1 MSQTA
6 AATKKRITTKEMAMT
21 ALMAVL
27 IAVCSWISIPA
38 AVPFTLQT
46 FGVACAVL
54 ILGGRNGC
62 LAMIV
67 YLLLGAVGLP
77 VFSGFKSG
85 IGVLLGTTGGYL
97 IGYIFLTLIYWA
109 AERIPTEKKTVR
121 TAVSTAAVTAGLV
134 ICYAFGTVWFMIVY
148 TRNTGSISIAQ
159 ALKWCV
165 IPFIPFDLLKIAA
178 AVIVS
183 GRVKRFYVK

>member
-6 AATKKRITTKEMAMT
+6 AATKNRITTKEMAMT

-134 ICYAFGTVWFMIVY
+134 ICYAFGTAWFMIVY

-183 GRVKRFYVK
+183 GKVKRFYVK

>member
-6 AATKKRITTKEMAMT
+6 AATKNRITTKEMAMT